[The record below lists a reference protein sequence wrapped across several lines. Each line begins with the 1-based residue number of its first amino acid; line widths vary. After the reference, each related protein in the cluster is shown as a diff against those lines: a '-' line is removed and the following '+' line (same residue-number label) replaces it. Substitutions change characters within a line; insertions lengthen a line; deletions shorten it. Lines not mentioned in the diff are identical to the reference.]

1 MASSLSQFQMMKSA
15 SDRLVVAIEDV
26 SDLWP
31 VVRENFE
38 ARVPFR
44 RVILNNKARN
54 PVLVEKLPV
63 EYILTTDA
71 RLRGRTPLE
80 QSPFWFRHPYAS
92 VVLVACEDLDEYKQ
106 LLKPRLKQIVQNED
120 REWFIVFVSKT
131 PANDPNF
138 KHTKKVYLRLEAD
151 FSSKK
156 RERCCKLET
165 HIVDPTVWEDI
176 EHKVV
181 VCIQHTLD
189 RRVQFYEEEVR
200 RLSEHR
206 FMPAWNF
213 CNFFVVKE
221 SLAIMF
227 EMAHLLE
234 DALREYDELEQI
246 YLEIV
251 NSSNMKA
258 REFGGTDA
266 GDERSAILDA
276 SRKPFAQF
284 QLEDAVKEFDFRQ
297 YLFARQAVLLFY
309 LNRPAEVA
317 ARAFPF
323 IMAFSRSL
331 LLHEKKL
338 PFCLRELWVLTACL
352 AVVKASA
359 ERFTP
364 RSVTPDVEK
373 DFYRLQAD
381 LYLYARTKLMRL
393 ADLVG
398 YGSRIEKSPCNS
410 AALSMSPWPKPAVWP
425 PVPADAGS
433 RILAK
438 QQSLTEKPD
447 AINSMR
453 RELPLAPGILL
464 REANRRRASLSAG
477 NILEL
482 MDSNRNSFKEGFK
495 RSESMGEDGRSSLK
509 SSHLSSSNG
518 NLAAEGASVNSP
530 RSVPPSPPTPGL
542 THARSASPLVP
553 PLSPTGSWG
562 SIDRPM
568 KLGEIQIAAEDALK
582 AKDCDESLQKA
593 LSSVAEFE
601 ELYLEL
607 TRAAADNFHRSW
619 RKRHGVVLDGEVA
632 AVHYRRGNLDSAAK
646 LYEKVC
652 ALYAGERWHALLAEV
667 LPRLSDCQRQL
678 GDWAGYLSSCIKLLS
693 LDRGLLT
700 DEERRTLQSEIVRL
714 AHSGLRT
721 PVSLDVSVLI
731 TFTSKG
737 GPPLELCEGDPGT
750 LQVTVWSGFPDD
762 ISLESLSL
770 TLVTTFSADE
780 GAKVVKSA
788 DAPVLNPGKNS
799 VSILLPPQRPGSY
812 VLGVLTGH
820 IGEVKLRSHTCC
832 YTSASS
838 CKGGPPDSDDYLSQE
853 KPIRPV
859 LEVSKPRALV
869 SAQAAVSWRLLIGE
883 PQWVGIVVEPLDYS
897 LEGALVTIS
906 AGPGLD
912 IDLDQ
917 TTCLEVFEE
926 AYVASTSNEV
936 DPSRT
941 GSVEANGNVDTGHVG
956 TSTDQPPE
964 PSIKKEVVHV
974 KGGQVELPNWAS
986 RLSSVLWLRVIAHVQ
1001 DENSGA
1007 ELLPLLPTSPRH
1019 SLNRRLSSSKS
1030 AKDVV
1035 TIEPASEAGDSV
1047 TRIESSRQATSTAEG
1062 MRTVNVKLDFGAG
1075 RSRTFERAIAVQFT
1089 KPFRTLT
1096 RVVSKGNDGTLIL
1109 QVTLISELVASI
1121 TILDARLELQAGF
1134 IHVNGS
1140 DGRPS
1145 PSWLVPLQLSATSE
1159 GALLFVVRSTSPV
1172 IKEGSAI
1179 LSNGPIVDTSKALES
1194 QLIVQYKISGER
1206 RIGAHA
1212 PVRDRDAPVFED
1224 QATLTFTNS
1233 FILQM
1238 PVLEQLVAIGMLPVP
1253 IPGPRVGQQVIFQW
1267 RIERLKEG
1275 CIKVKNVEGDGNQ
1288 VAQES
1293 LPSSSNAEDM
1303 EELEYELQAS
1313 TENWMVA
1320 GRKKGNIVLSSKM
1333 GARVVI
1339 SMACVPLVAGH
1350 VHPPSLC
1357 LANISRAHISSSPAG
1372 PHIVCVLPPALC
1384 STLCASKVL

>member
-38 ARVPFR
+38 ARVPLR

-106 LLKPRLKQIVQNED
+106 LLKPRLKQIVQND
-120 REWFIVFVSKT
+120 YLEWFIVFVSKT

-138 KHTKKVYLRLEAD
+138 KQTKKVYYRLEAD

-165 HIVDPTVWEDI
+165 NVADPAVWEDI

-181 VCIQHTLD
+181 VCIQNTLD

-206 FMPAWNF
+206 FVPNWNF
-213 CNFFVVKE
+213 CTFFVMKE

-251 NSSNMKA
+251 NAPNMKY
-258 REFGGTDA
+258 REFGGTDP
-266 GDERSAILDA
+266 GDERAAILDA

-284 QLEDAVKEFDFRQ
+284 QLDDAVKEFDFRQ
-297 YLFARQAVLLFY
+297 YLFARQSVLLFY

-323 IMAFSRSL
+323 IMTFSRSL
-331 LLHEKKL
+331 QQHENKL

-352 AVVKASA
+352 TVVKASA
-359 ERFTP
+359 DRFSP

-425 PVPADAGS
+425 SVPADAAA
-433 RILAK
+433 RVLAK
-438 QQSLTEKPD
+438 QESLSERSD
-447 AINSMR
+447 AVVSKRN
-453 RELPLAPGILL
+453 ELPLAPGLLL

-477 NILEL
+477 NLAEVLERSTSL
-482 MDSNRNSFKEGFK
+482 KEGFK
-495 RSESMGEDGRSSLK
+495 RSESMIEEGARGSFRST
-509 SSHLSSSNG
+509 HLSSNG
-518 NLAAEGASVNSP
+518 SLGAEGANLHSP
-530 RSVPPSPPTPGL
+530 RSVPASPSGHGL
-542 THARSASPLVP
+542 PRARSGRFQAQ
-553 PLSPTGSWG
+553 PLSPSGSWVG
-562 SIDRPM
+562 IDRPM
-568 KLGEIQIAAEDALK
+568 KLAEIQVAAEDALK
-582 AKDCDESLQKA
+582 TKDCDEGLQKA
-593 LSSVAEFE
+593 LSSVEEFE
-601 ELYLEL
+601 EMYLEL

-652 ALYAGERWHALLAEV
+652 ALYSGERWHALLAEV
-667 LPRLSDCQRQL
+667 LPRLSDCQKQL
-678 GDWAGYLSSCIKLLS
+678 GDWAGYLNSCVRLLS
-693 LDRGLLT
+693 LDVGLLT
-700 DEERRTLQSEIVRL
+700 DEERQTLQSEIVRL
-714 AHSGLRT
+714 AHSGLKV
-721 PVSLDVSVLI
+721 PVSLDVSFLI
-731 TFTSKG
+731 TFASKG

-750 LQVTVWSGFPDD
+750 LQVIVWSGFPDD

-780 GAKVVKSA
+780 GAKVVKSV
-788 DAPVLNPGKNS
+788 DAPVLSPGKNS

-820 IGEVKLRSHTCC
+820 IGEVKLRSHTYCS
-832 YTSASS
+832 TSASS
-838 CKGGPPDSDDYLSQE
+838 WKGGPPDSDDYLSIQE

-859 LEVSKPRALV
+859 LEVFKPRPLV
-869 SAQAAVSWRLLIGE
+869 TAEAAVSWRLLIGE
-883 PQWVGIVVEPLDYS
+883 PQWIGIVIEPLEYS
-897 LEGALVTIS
+897 LKGSRVTIS
-906 AGPGLD
+906 PGPGLD
-912 IDLDQ
+912 METDQ
-917 TTCLEVFEE
+917 STQLEEYQSADFYTIGLEVRPLKIGTEHVNGEVSTAEFEE
-926 AYVASTSNEV
+926 VTRKQ
-936 DPSRT
+936 PSE
-941 GSVEANGNVDTGHVG
+941 SCHK
-956 TSTDQPPE
+956 S
-964 PSIKKEVVHV
+964 EVVEV
-974 KGGQVELPNWAS
+974 RSGQVDLPEWAS
-986 RLSSVLWLRVIAHVQ
+986 SVSTVLWLRAGAHVQ
-1001 DENSGA
+1001 DENAGA
-1007 ELLPLLPTSPRH
+1007 ELLLPTSPRYVG
-1019 SLNRRLSSSKS
+1019 SRRLTLSKS
-1030 AKDVV
+1030 AKDIV
-1035 TIEPASEAGDSV
+1035 TSESAPLETGDIDS
-1047 TRIESSRQATSTAEG
+1047 RLDSSRHATSTAEG
-1062 MRTVNVKLDFGAG
+1062 MRTINFKLEFGAG
-1075 RSRTFERAIAVQFT
+1075 RSRVFERAIAVQFT
-1089 KPFRTLT
+1089 KPFRVIP
-1096 RVVSKGNDGTLIL
+1096 RVVSQGNDGTLIL
-1109 QVTLISELVASI
+1109 QVTLSSELVATT

-1134 IHVNGS
+1134 VHV
-1140 DGRPS
+1140 DADERPN
-1145 PSWLVPLQLSATSE
+1145 PSWLLPLKLSATCE
-1159 GALLFVVRSTSPV
+1159 GALLFVVRSTSSGT
-1172 IKEGSAI
+1172 KEGSAAM
-1179 LSNGPIVDTSKALES
+1179 SNGDITDNSNLQESK
-1194 QLIVQYKISGER
+1194 LIVHYKISGDR
-1206 RIGAHA
+1206 KIGAHT
-1212 PVRDRDAPVFED
+1212 PVRDGGEPRPDD
-1224 QATLTFTNS
+1224 QTSLIFSNS
-1233 FILQM
+1233 FVLQM
-1238 PVLEQLVAIGMLPVP
+1238 PVLEQLVAVGMLPVP
-1253 IPGPRVGQQVIFQW
+1253 TPGPRVGQQVTFQW
-1267 RIERLKEG
+1267 RVERLKEG
-1275 CIKVKNVEGDGNQ
+1275 WIKMKHTQGDGS
-1288 VAQES
+1288 ES
-1293 LPSSSNAEDM
+1293 TETASSSDVQEM

-1313 TENWMVA
+1313 TESWMIA
-1320 GRKKGNIVLSSKM
+1320 GRKKGHILLPSKM
-1333 GARVVI
+1333 GAKVFL

-1357 LANISRAHISSSPAG
+1357 LANISRAHVSSSPAG

-1384 STLCASKVL
+1384 STLCASKAL

>member
-80 QSPFWFRHPYAS
+80 QSPFWFRHPYAF

-106 LLKPRLKQIVQNED
+106 LLKPRLKQIVQND
-120 REWFIVFVSKT
+120 YLEWFIVFVSKT

-138 KHTKKVYLRLEAD
+138 KQTKKVYYRLEAD

-165 HIVDPTVWEDI
+165 HIADPAVWEDI

-181 VCIQHTLD
+181 VCIQNTLD

-206 FMPAWNF
+206 FMPNWNF

-251 NSSNMKA
+251 NAPNMKS
-258 REFGGTDA
+258 REFGGMDP
-266 GDERSAILDA
+266 GDERAAILDA

-284 QLEDAVKEFDFRQ
+284 QLDDAVQEFDFRQ
-297 YLFARQAVLLFY
+297 YLFARQSVLLFY

-317 ARAFPF
+317 TRAFPF

-331 LLHEKKL
+331 QQHEKKL

-352 AVVKASA
+352 TVVNASA
-359 ERFTP
+359 SRFNP

-425 PVPADAGS
+425 PVPADAAA
-433 RILAK
+433 RILAR
-438 QQSLTEKPD
+438 QQSLSEKSD
-447 AINSMR
+447 SIVSTR
-453 RELPLAPGILL
+453 KELPLAPGILL

-477 NILEL
+477 NLSELLEK
-482 MDSNRNSFKEGFK
+482 STSFKEGFK
-495 RSESMGEDGRSSLK
+495 RSESMIEEGARGGLR

-518 NLAAEGASVNSP
+518 NLAAEGGSLNSP
-530 RSVPPSPPTPGL
+530 RSVPASPPGPGL
-542 THARSASPLVP
+542 THARSGRFQAP
-553 PLSPTGSWG
+553 PLSPSGSWVG
-562 SIDRPM
+562 IDRPM
-568 KLGEIQIAAEDALK
+568 KLAEIQVAAEDALK
-582 AKDCDESLQKA
+582 TKDCDEGLQKA
-593 LSSVAEFE
+593 LSSVEEFE
-601 ELYLEL
+601 EMYLEL

-652 ALYAGERWHALLAEV
+652 ALYSGERWHALLAEV
-667 LPRLSDCQRQL
+667 LPRLSDCQKQL
-678 GDWAGYLSSCIKLLS
+678 GDWAGYLNSCVRLLS
-693 LDRGLLT
+693 LDVGLLT
-700 DEERRTLQSEIVRL
+700 DEERRILQSEIVRL
-714 AHSGLRT
+714 AHSGLKV
-721 PVSLDVSVLI
+721 PVSLDVSFLI

-737 GPPLELCEGDPGT
+737 GPALELCEGDPGT
-750 LQVTVWSGFPDD
+750 LQVTVWSGFPDN

-780 GAKVVKSA
+780 GAKVVKSV
-788 DAPVLNPGKNS
+788 DAPVLSPGKNS
-799 VSILLPPQRPGSY
+799 ISILLPPQRPGSY

-820 IGEVKLRSHTCC
+820 IGEVKLRSHTYCS
-832 YTSASS
+832 TSASS
-838 CKGGPPDSDDYLSQE
+838 WKGGPPDSDDYLSLQE

-859 LEVSKPRALV
+859 LEVSKPRPLV
-869 SAQAAVSWRLLIGE
+869 AAQAAVSWRLLIGE
-883 PQWVGIVVEPLDYS
+883 PQWVGIVIEPLDYS
-897 LEGALVTIS
+897 LKDARVTIS
-906 AGPGLD
+906 AGPGM
-912 IDLDQ
+912 DLDGDQ
-917 TTCLEVFEE
+917 STQLEAYESTDFCTIGLEVRPLTIGTVQTNGT
-926 AYVASTSNEV
+926 A
-936 DPSRT
+936 
-941 GSVEANGNVDTGHVG
+941 VEGVSET
-956 TSTDQPPE
+956 QPPE
-964 PSIKKEVVHV
+964 ACHKSEMVDVRS
-974 KGGQVELPNWAS
+974 GQVDLPDWAS
-986 RLSSVLWLRVIAHVQ
+986 FMSTVLWLRVFAHVQ

-1007 ELLPLLPTSPRH
+1007 ELLLPTSPRYE
-1019 SLNRRLSSSKS
+1019 LKRRLSLSRS
-1030 AKDVV
+1030 AKDIVA
-1035 TIEPASEAGDSV
+1035 IESASETGDADSRV
-1047 TRIESSRQATSTAEG
+1047 ESSRHAMSTAEG
-1062 MRTVNVKLDFGAG
+1062 MRTINFKLEFGAG
-1075 RSRTFERAIAVQFT
+1075 RSRVFERAIAVQFT
-1089 KPFRTLT
+1089 KPFRVIP
-1096 RVVSKGNDGTLIL
+1096 RVVSRGNDGTLIL
-1109 QVTLISELVASI
+1109 QVTLSSELVATT
-1121 TILDARLELQAGF
+1121 TISDARLELQAGF
-1134 IHVNGS
+1134 VHAE
-1140 DGRPS
+1140 DAHGRPS
-1145 PSWLVPLQLSATSE
+1145 PSWLLPLQLSATCE
-1159 GALLFVVRSTSPV
+1159 GALLFVVRSTSSAT
-1172 IKEGSAI
+1172 KEGSAI
-1179 LSNGPIVDTSKALES
+1179 MSNGPIADSSNLQESKLV
-1194 QLIVQYKISGER
+1194 VQYKISGDR
-1206 RIGAHA
+1206 KVGAHA
-1212 PVRDRDAPVFED
+1212 PVRSGSESCSDD
-1224 QATLTFTNS
+1224 QKTLIFTSS
-1233 FILQM
+1233 FVLQM
-1238 PVLEQLVAIGMLPVP
+1238 PVLEQLVAVGMLPVLT
-1253 IPGPRVGQQVIFQW
+1253 PGPRVGQQVTFQW
-1267 RIERLKEG
+1267 RVERLKEG
-1275 CIKVKNVEGDGNQ
+1275 CIKMKKIEGDIDLG
-1288 VAQES
+1288 ET
-1293 LPSSSNAEDM
+1293 SSSSDVQET
-1303 EELEYELQAS
+1303 EELEYELQAD
-1313 TENWMVA
+1313 TGNWMIA
-1320 GRKKGNIVLSSKM
+1320 GRKKGHILLPSKM
-1333 GARVVI
+1333 GAKVFI

-1357 LANISRAHISSSPAG
+1357 LTNISRAHISSSPAG
-1372 PHIVCVLPPALC
+1372 PHIVCVFPPALC
-1384 STLCASKVL
+1384 STLCASKAL